1 MGHEGHEGQRVAV
14 GRRWARGASTQTM
27 RWCPGP
33 PLPSPARSPTH
44 DRQRRG
50 AWPIVGFNLGRLV
63 GVGRLGCRELGGL
76 DDEVLDEVLALRAA
90 CRGLCGWRPG
100 SVPTPS
106 QATSAHPSPRLLHLS
121 RSYRGTMCVKTGHNK
136 KHWAEVT
143 CCYGWLFSHGLPAL
157 TSLLVD
163 GWLLVD
169 VGIWAGGLCGQG
181 ARADE
186 KDMRMVGETGSLRRR
201 AQMGWAPAQ
210 SQARTGVSGAVPQ
223 GAVFTLFLLGGS
235 KGTTGPIILGSSAC
249 GPGKRGSGHSGV
261 SLYPRKWGD

>member
-76 DDEVLDEVLALRAA
+76 DDEVLNEVLALRAA

-100 SVPTPS
+100 SVLTPS

-143 CCYGWLFSHGLPAL
+143 CYYGWLFSHGLPVQLREGSPHLSACRWVASCRCWNL
-157 TSLLVD
+157 GGWSL
-163 GWLLVD
+163 W
-169 VGIWAGGLCGQG
+169 
-181 ARADE
+181 
-186 KDMRMVGETGSLRRR
+186 TGSKSR
-201 AQMGWAPAQ
+201 
-210 SQARTGVSGAVPQ
+210 
-223 GAVFTLFLLGGS
+223 
-235 KGTTGPIILGSSAC
+235 
-249 GPGKRGSGHSGV
+249 
-261 SLYPRKWGD
+261 